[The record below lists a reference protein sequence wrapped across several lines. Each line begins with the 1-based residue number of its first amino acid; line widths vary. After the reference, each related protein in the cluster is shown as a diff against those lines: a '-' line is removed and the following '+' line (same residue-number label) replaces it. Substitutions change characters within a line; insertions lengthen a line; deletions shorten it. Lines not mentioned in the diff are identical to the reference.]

1 MESPRHTVMVMMTPL
16 HEQASDGEL
25 LQAFV
30 ARRDEAAFAQLEH
43 RHGASV
49 LCACR
54 RTLGRTPDAEDAA
67 QLAFI
72 SLAAKASSLVG
83 ETSVAAW
90 LHHVAW
96 CACIDLKRQSATR
109 ARHEREVMAS
119 SIPAHSDDHDGEN
132 ARIAT
137 EFDAALAS
145 VPEKFRL
152 PVILHHLQD
161 HGHDEGARAMGCKV
175 GTFASRLSRGRDML
189 RDALRKRGVALSLAA
204 LGAFLARQASAS
216 ELPPPLPL
224 ADPAAMARLFAE
236 RPLPTGMDA
245 MIQGSA
251 SGNAGAWIAAAGVL
265 VVGAGVLLALLWP
278 GSNPQ
283 PLRAASAA
291 EAAPV
296 AGDGGLAAQS
306 VATPTAVRPPLS
318 APAIAERPAPAL
330 ADAPVAPAERTRE
343 PETTTTDYIFA
354 GFHETTGLPA
364 LRSGAGL
371 LTIEAPDAAKL
382 TLDGRPAH
390 FSELIPGE
398 TVRIRWLAA
407 PPGRRFVS
415 LSVVRPKTVAPER
428 AVPLDF

>member
-1 MESPRHTVMVMMTPL
+1 MEPPRRTVTVVMTPF

-30 ARRDEAAFAQLEH
+30 GRRDEAAFAQLEH

-72 SLAAKASSLVG
+72 SLAAKAPALVG

-109 ARHEREVMAS
+109 ARHEREAMAT
-119 SIPAHSDDHDGEN
+119 SIPAHRDDHDGES
-132 ARIAT
+132 ARIAA

-204 LGAFLARQASAS
+204 LGAFLARQATAS
-216 ELPPPLPL
+216 DLPPPLPL

-236 RPLPTGMDA
+236 RPLPSGMDA
-245 MIQGSA
+245 MIQGSG
-251 SGNAGAWIAAAGVL
+251 SGNAGAWIAAASVL
-265 VVGAGVLLALLWP
+265 VVGAGVLVALLLP
-278 GSNPQ
+278 ASSP
-283 PLRAASAA
+283 PRAASAV

-296 AGDGGLAAQS
+296 TGDGPLPPRPAAP
-306 VATPTAVRPPLS
+306 AAERPPS
-318 APAIAERPAPAL
+318 AAPVGTDRPAPAL
-330 ADAPVAPAERTRE
+330 ADAPVAPAVLVVPARE
-343 PETTTTDYIFA
+343 PETTTTDYVFA
-354 GFHETTGLPA
+354 GIHEPSGLPA
-364 LRSGAGL
+364 LRSGEGL
-371 LTIEAPDAAKL
+371 LTIGAPDAAKL
-382 TLDGRPAH
+382 TLDGRPAR
-390 FSELIPGE
+390 FADLTPGE
-398 TVRIRWLAA
+398 TVRVRWLAT

-415 LSVVRPKTVAPER
+415 LSVVRPKATAPER
-428 AVPLDF
+428 TGPLDF